1 LATTLSP
8 LLVWC
13 VLYLACRLGGIS
25 PTRFTPWLRA
35 GFFVLMVVS
44 IIFFIFDHTRIANVV
59 AIQGW
64 GLYGAELWIK
74 HHYKQEA
81 EQLVTSLK
89 L

>member
-1 LATTLSP
+1 
-8 LLVWC
+8 
-13 VLYLACRLGGIS
+13 
-25 PTRFTPWLRA
+25 
-35 GFFVLMVVS
+35 MVVS